1 MVKYS
6 KKDDTS
12 FAPGIT
18 LAFYLLENRKEDI
31 IRIYISPSLERKE
44 TYFKLVSLAKN
55 SKIPLIENNA
65 KIFKDIANKDNCM
78 VIAEFKKRFNT
89 LEKDAPHLVLVNPS
103 NMGNLG
109 TILRSCLAFNINNVA
124 LISPCADP
132 YDPKTIRASMGS
144 IFSINLTIFPSFEKY
159 KKLYSNHHFYPFML
173 KAKNTLGNI
182 KISNPYSIIL
192 GNEATGLDDS
202 YLNEGEPVLIKISS
216 KVDSLNLDNA
226 ASIALY
232 EFAKSI

>member
-1 MVKYS
+1 
-6 KKDDTS
+6 
-12 FAPGIT
+12 
-18 LAFYLLENRKEDI
+18 
-31 IRIYISPSLERKE
+31 
-44 TYFKLVSLAKN
+44 
-55 SKIPLIENNA
+55 
-65 KIFKDIANKDNCM
+65 
-78 VIAEFKKRFNT
+78 
-89 LEKDAPHLVLVNPS
+89 
-103 NMGNLG
+103 
-109 TILRSCLAFNINNVA
+109 
-124 LISPCADP
+124 
-132 YDPKTIRASMGS
+132 
-144 IFSINLTIFPSFEKY
+144 
-159 KKLYSNHHFYPFML
+159 ML

>member
-1 MVKYS
+1 
-6 KKDDTS
+6 
-12 FAPGIT
+12 
-18 LAFYLLENRKEDI
+18 
-31 IRIYISPSLERKE
+31 
-44 TYFKLVSLAKN
+44 
-55 SKIPLIENNA
+55 
-65 KIFKDIANKDNCM
+65 M

-89 LEKDAPHLVLVNPS
+89 LEKDAAHLVLVNPS

-144 IFSINLTIFPSFEKY
+144 IFSINLTIFPSFEEY

>member
-1 MVKYS
+1 MIKYS
-6 KKDDTS
+6 KKDETS
-12 FAPGIT
+12 FASGIT

-31 IRIYISPSLERKE
+31 VRIYVSPSFERKE
-44 TYFKLVSLAKN
+44 TYQKLISLAKEN
-55 SKIPLIENNA
+55 KIPLIENNS
-65 KIFKDIANKDNCM
+65 KIFKDITSKDNCM
-78 VIAEFKKRFNT
+78 VIAEFKKRFSP
-89 LEKDAPHLVLVNPS
+89 LEMDKSHLVLVNPS

-124 LISPCADP
+124 LIAPCADP

-144 IFSINLTIFPSFEKY
+144 IFSINLTIFESFKQY
-159 KKLYSNHHFYPFML
+159 KEQYSNHHFYPFML